1 MVFSDL
7 DPVRHPPLSE
17 IAAERLRIAIRH
29 GSLPP
34 GTRLL
39 EREIA
44 EQLNM
49 SRIPV
54 REALQ
59 ISINEGLVIKIPRR
73 GTFVYAPSDKE
84 IDEITW
90 LRVQAERAVI
100 ERVMMNWTPEHEIV
114 LRQIADNIKHSSAQK
129 AYLKIFELD
138 LKFHQKLWA
147 IADHRLLLDYVSS
160 LRSRIGRL
168 FYLAMLT
175 QDSIPADTDMD
186 RYYEMIDALASG
198 NLQKAQTA
206 MTEHILDAQQRF
218 VAKNTGG
225 RA

>member
-17 IAAERLRIAIRH
+17 IAAERLRNAIRH
-29 GSLPP
+29 GTLAP

-39 EREIA
+39 ERKLA

-59 ISINEGLVIKIPRR
+59 ILINEGLVVKIPRH
-73 GTFVYAPSDKE
+73 GTFVYAPSDNVIE
-84 IDEITW
+84 EITW
-90 LRVQAERAVI
+90 LRVQLERAVI
-100 ERVMMNWTPEHEIV
+100 ERAIARWTPEYETALCQV
-114 LRQIADNIKHSSAQK
+114 VDDIKRAVAQK

-175 QDSIPADTDMD
+175 QDTIPADTDPD
-186 RYYEMIDALASG
+186 RYFEMVEALASG

-206 MTEHILDAQQRF
+206 KTEHILDAQQRI
-218 VAKNTGG
+218 VAKNTGA